1 MSGHLNQTNAQINHI
16 FHETNAAYHDFAV
29 KFGISDSVFAIMY
42 VISSIGE
49 PCLLSDI
56 VKYSGTSKQ
65 TINSALRKMEENG
78 LILLEDYNGRK
89 KQLTLTEKG
98 KSLVSHTV
106 EKAILIENQI
116 FDGWSKEEQET
127 FVRLNQRYLNELKSK
142 ISELENY
149 GG

>member
-16 FHETNAAYHDFAV
+16 LHETNAAYHDFAV
-29 KFGISDSVFAIMY
+29 KFGISDSVFAILY

-49 PCLLSDI
+49 PCLLSDF

-65 TINSALRKMEENG
+65 TINSALRNMEQNG
-78 LILLEDYNGRK
+78 LIRLEDYNGRK
-89 KQLTLTEKG
+89 KQLTLTGKG
-98 KSLVSHTV
+98 KSLVSLTV

-116 FDGWSKEEQET
+116 FDGWSKEEQEV
-127 FVRLNQRYLNELKSK
+127 FVRLNQRYLNELKSR
-142 ISELENY
+142 ISKLENY